1 MGCGK
6 DVHSM
11 QNFTFWNPT
20 KLIFGKGQLEQLKSE
35 IPRYGKKVLLVYGG
49 GSIKRSGLY
58 DNVINLLNE
67 IDAQVFELPGVEPN
81 PRITTAR
88 KGVEICKNEGIDVL
102 LAVGG
107 GSVIDCTKLIAAGAK
122 YDGDAWD
129 LVTRKA
135 VVNEALPFGTVLTL
149 AATGSEMNSGSV
161 ITNWET
167 NEKYGW
173 GSPFT
178 FPKFSILDPVHT
190 FSVPRDQTIYGI
202 VDMMSHVLEHYFHLE
217 ENTLFQDRMCESL
230 LITVMETAPKLLEN
244 LESYEHRA
252 TILYSGTMALNGIL
266 NMGYRG
272 DWATHNLEHA
282 VSAVYD
288 IPHGGG
294 LAILFPQWM
303 KHNLKVKPERFKQL
317 AVRVFGVDPEGK
329 TAEEAGL
336 EGIQK
341 LREYWN
347 SIGAPERLADYNID
361 DSKLEL
367 MADRAMVYG
376 EFGNFAKL
384 NREDVLAIYRES
396 L

>member
-1 MGCGK
+1 MK
-6 DVHSM
+6 RRVHM
-11 QNFTFWNPT
+11 MENFTFYNPT
-20 KLIFGKGQLEQLKSE
+20 KLIFGKGQLEQLKKE
-35 IPRYGKKVLLVYGG
+35 IPVYGKKVLLVYGG
-49 GSIKRSGLY
+49 GSIKKSGLY
-58 DNVINLLNE
+58 DNVQALLQE
-67 IDAQVFELPGVEPN
+67 IGAEVFELSGVEPN
-81 PRITTAR
+81 PRIATAR
-88 KGVEICKNEGIDVL
+88 KGVEICKKEGIEFL

-129 LVTRKA
+129 LVIKKA
-135 VVNEALPFGTVLTL
+135 FAGEALPFGTVLTL
-149 AATGSEMNSGSV
+149 AATGSEMNAGSV

-173 GSPFT
+173 GSPVT

-190 FSVPRDQTIYGI
+190 YTVPKNQTIYGI

-217 ENTLFQDRMCESL
+217 ENTDFQDRMCESL
-230 LITVMETAPKLLEN
+230 LLTIMETAPKLLADLEN
-244 LESYEHRA
+244 YDYRA

-266 NMGYRG
+266 NMGFRG

-294 LAILFPQWM
+294 LAILFPHWM
-303 KHNLKVKPERFKQL
+303 RHNLAVKPERFKQL
-317 AVRVFGVDPEGK
+317 AVRVFGVNPEGI

-341 LREYWN
+341 LREFWS
-347 SIGAPERLADYNID
+347 SIEAPARLADYDID
-361 DSKLEL
+361 DSKLDL
-367 MADRAMVYG
+367 MADRAMANG
-376 EFGNFAKL
+376 EFGNFKKL
-384 NREDVLAIYRES
+384 NREDTLAIYRAS

>member
-1 MGCGK
+1 
-6 DVHSM
+6 M

-35 IPRYGKKVLLVYGG
+35 IPNYGKKVLLVYGG

-58 DNVINLLNE
+58 DNVIKLLNE

-88 KGVEICKNEGIDVL
+88 KGVEICKSEGIDIL

-294 LAILFPQWM
+294 LAILFPHWM

-376 EFGNFAKL
+376 EFGNFTKL

>member
-1 MGCGK
+1 
-6 DVHSM
+6 M
-11 QNFTFWNPT
+11 QNFTFYNPT
-20 KLIFGKGQLEQLKSE
+20 KLIFGKGQIDQLQKE
-35 IPRYGKKVLLVYGG
+35 IPQYGNKVLVVYGG
-49 GSIKRSGLY
+49 GSIKRNGLY
-58 DNVINLLNE
+58 DKVMAQLDE
-67 IDAQVFELPGVEPN
+67 MDAEVFELSGVEPN
-81 PRITTAR
+81 PRISTVR
-88 KGVEICKNEGIDVL
+88 KGVDICRNEGIDFL

-107 GSVIDCTKLIAAGAK
+107 GSVIDCTKAIAAGAK

-129 LVTRKA
+129 LVIKKA
-135 VVNEALPFGTVLTL
+135 FASEALPFGTVLTL
-149 AATGSEMNSGSV
+149 AATGSEMNAGTV

-173 GSPFT
+173 GSPVT
-178 FPKFSILDPVHT
+178 FPKFSILDPENT
-190 FSVPRDQTIYGI
+190 YTVPRDQTVYGI

-217 ENTLFQDRMCESL
+217 ENTDFQDRMCESL
-230 LITVMETAPKLLEN
+230 LITIMETAPKLLEN

-272 DWATHNLEHA
+272 DWATHNIEHA

-294 LAILFPQWM
+294 LAILFPNWM
-303 KHNLKVKPERFKQL
+303 KHNLNVKPERFKQL
-317 AVRVFGVDPEGK
+317 AVRVFNVDPAGK
-329 TAEEAGL
+329 TDEEAAL
-336 EGIQK
+336 EGIEK
-341 LREYWN
+341 LREFWN
-347 SIGAPERLADYNID
+347 SIGAPSRLADYDID

-367 MADRAMVYG
+367 MADKATING

-384 NREDVLAIYRES
+384 NHNDVMAIYRAS

>member
-1 MGCGK
+1 
-6 DVHSM
+6 M

-20 KLIFGKGQLEQLKSE
+20 KLIFGKGQLEQVKSE
-35 IPRYGKKVLLVYGG
+35 IPRYGKKVLVVYGG

-58 DNVINLLNE
+58 DKVINLLNE

-135 VVNEALPFGTVLTL
+135 SVNEALPFGTVLTL

-217 ENTLFQDRMCESL
+217 ENTLFQDRMCEAL
-230 LITVMETAPKLLEN
+230 LITVMETAPKLLQN

-294 LAILFPQWM
+294 LAILFPHWM

-336 EGIQK
+336 AGIQK
-341 LREYWN
+341 LHEYWN
-347 SIGAPERLADYNID
+347 SIGAPARLADYNID
-361 DSKLEL
+361 DSKLEI

-376 EFGNFAKL
+376 EFGNFTKL
-384 NREDVLAIYRES
+384 NREDVLTIYRES

>member
-1 MGCGK
+1 ME
-6 DVHSM
+6 
-11 QNFTFWNPT
+11 NFTFYNPT
-20 KLIFGKGQLEQLKSE
+20 KLIFGKGQLEQLKTE
-35 IPRYGKKVLLVYGG
+35 VPQYGKKVLLVYGG

-58 DNVINLLNE
+58 DNVLETLKQIGAE
-67 IDAQVFELPGVEPN
+67 VSELPGVEPN

-88 KGVEICKNEGIDVL
+88 KGIEICKNEGIEFI

-129 LVTRKA
+129 LVIKKA
-135 VVNEALPFGTVLTL
+135 FAKEALPFGTVLTL
-149 AATGSEMNSGSV
+149 AATGSEMNAGSV

-173 GSPFT
+173 GSAVT
-178 FPKFSILDPVHT
+178 FPKFSILDPVNT
-190 FSVPRDQTIYGI
+190 FTVPKDQTIYGI
-202 VDMMSHVLEHYFHLE
+202 CDMMSHTLEHYFHLE
-217 ENTLFQDRMCESL
+217 ENTEYQDRMCESL
-230 LITVMETAPKLLEN
+230 LLTVMETGPKLLADLEN
-244 LESYEHRA
+244 YDYRA
-252 TILYSGTMALNGIL
+252 TILYCGTMALNGTL

-294 LAILFPQWM
+294 LAIIFPYWM
-303 KHNLKVKPERFKQL
+303 KHNLHVKPERFQKL

-336 EGIQK
+336 EGIEK
-341 LREYWN
+341 LREFWN
-347 SIGAPERLADYNID
+347 SIGAPSRLADYDID
-361 DSKLEL
+361 DSKIDL
-367 MADRAMVYG
+367 MADRAMANG
-376 EFGNFAKL
+376 EFGNFTKL
-384 NREDVLAIYRES
+384 NHEDVLAIYRAS